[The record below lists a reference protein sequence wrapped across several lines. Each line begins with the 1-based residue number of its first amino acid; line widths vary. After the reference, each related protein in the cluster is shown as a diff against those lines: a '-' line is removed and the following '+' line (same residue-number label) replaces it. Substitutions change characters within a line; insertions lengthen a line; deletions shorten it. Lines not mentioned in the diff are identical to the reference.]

1 MKVYGTDICID
12 CRNFKHINRARGL
25 QIEYVDIT
33 ESTDSLREFLKMRDR
48 EEVFAQVRECGGI
61 GIPLFVHE
69 DKKTLD
75 IDEAFSWIGEP
86 KVEEAEIVEK
96 RDE

>member
-12 CRNFKHINRARGL
+12 CRNFKHINQARGL

-33 ESTDSLREFLKMRDR
+33 ANTDNLREFLKMRDQ
-48 EEVFAQVRECGGI
+48 EDVFAEVRENGGI
-61 GIPLFVHE
+61 GIPLFVYE

-75 IDEAFSWIGEP
+75 INEAFSWIGEP
-86 KVEEAEIVEK
+86 KVKEMEIVEK